1 MLNKA
6 QVIGNLGQ
14 DPKVAQV
21 SNGNGKVASFSVAT
35 TEKGYTTQR
44 GVQVPERTEWHNIV
58 CFGRLADVAAMFLY
72 KGSKVYV
79 EGKMRTRKYRD
90 RTGIERYIT
99 EINADSLE
107 MLDPKPQTATS
118 NYQQTPPQTQ
128 QYGQQQVAYN
138 GDNATQVKEEDL
150 PF

>member
-14 DPKVAQV
+14 DPKVTQL
-21 SNGNGKVASFSVAT
+21 SNGNGQMASFSVAT

-58 CFGRLADVAAMFLY
+58 VFGRLADVASKYLH

-79 EGKMRTRKYRD
+79 EGKMRTRKYTD
-90 RTGIERYIT
+90 RNNVERYIT

-107 MLDPKPQTATS
+107 MLDPKPQA
-118 NYQQTPPQTQ
+118 QQQAQ
-128 QYGQQQVAYN
+128 QPVSGGYGYGQAAPSQQPN
-138 GDNATQVKEEDL
+138 QNQDDDL

>member
-14 DPKVAQV
+14 DPKVTQL
-21 SNGNGKVASFSVAT
+21 SNGNGQMASFSVAT

-58 CFGRLADVAAMFLY
+58 VFGRVAEVAAKYLH

-79 EGKMRTRKYRD
+79 EGKMRTRKYTD
-90 RTGIERYIT
+90 RNNVERYIT

-107 MLDPKPQTATS
+107 MLDPKPQA
-118 NYQQTPPQTQ
+118 QQQAQ
-128 QYGQQQVAYN
+128 QLVSGGYGYGQAAPSQQPN
-138 GDNATQVKEEDL
+138 QDQDDDL

>member
-58 CFGRLADVAAMFLY
+58 CFGRLADVVAMFLH

-107 MLDPKPQTATS
+107 MKCLTPSRKRQPQTISRHSPKHSSTDSSHRRITTA
-118 NYQQTPPQTQ
+118 
-128 QYGQQQVAYN
+128 AMRR
-138 GDNATQVKEEDL
+138 K
-150 PF
+150 

>member
-14 DPKVAQV
+14 DPKVTQLI
-21 SNGNGKVASFSVAT
+21 NGNGQMASFSVAT
-35 TEKGYTTQR
+35 TERGYTTQR

-58 CFGRLADVAAMFLY
+58 LFGKLADVAAKYLH

-79 EGKMRTRKYRD
+79 EGKMRTRKYTD
-90 RTGIERYIT
+90 RNGVERYIT
-99 EINADSLE
+99 EINADNLE
-107 MLDPKPQTATS
+107 MLDPKPQG
-118 NYQQTPPQTQ
+118 TQ
-128 QYGQQQVAYN
+128 QAQQPQQGAYGYGHATAAPQQPTPNQQ
-138 GDNATQVKEEDL
+138 DEDL